1 MTLSFLIS
9 SGPCIR
15 PWGSGGGIQVI
26 VLHSD
31 AGRTFTKVFVRGIF
45 LYINLSDFPSPH
57 YQSGPAL
64 NRKEQSGKSHL
75 LPWQGVTQQN
85 QQTKSSISESE
96 SQQPIHSLP
105 LPPTTR
111 KSRLCVDWWPRR
123 EGKEAERPTSP
134 ERQGYPAAQLIEQ
147 RFGHLGHK

>member
-1 MTLSFLIS
+1 M
-9 SGPCIR
+9 
-15 PWGSGGGIQVI
+15 I

-31 AGRTFTKVFVRGIF
+31 AGRTFTKFTWYFFGGIF
-45 LYINLSDFPSPH
+45 LYINLSDCPSPH
-57 YQSGPAL
+57 YDSVPAL
-64 NRKEQSGKSHL
+64 NPREQSGKSHL
-75 LPWQGVTQQN
+75 LLWEGVTQQN

-105 LPPTTR
+105 TPLPPAPR

-134 ERQGYPAAQLIEQ
+134 ERQGYPAAQLKEQ

>member
-1 MTLSFLIS
+1 M
-9 SGPCIR
+9 G
-15 PWGSGGGIQVI
+15 
-26 VLHSD
+26 
-31 AGRTFTKVFVRGIF
+31 GIF

-105 LPPTTR
+105 LPPTKSCIEILVPEKDMHFWEMDWDWPTELPCPLYYMRIQGKVQTWKRALTR
-111 KSRLCVDWWPRR
+111 LGWHPNLRHVSSRTVSRKFLLYISHSVY
-123 EGKEAERPTSP
+123 GI
-134 ERQGYPAAQLIEQ
+134 L
-147 RFGHLGHK
+147 L

>member
-1 MTLSFLIS
+1 MHQAL
-9 SGPCIR
+9 GIR
-15 PWGSGGGIQVI
+15 WWDIGDSLTFRCWKDLYKGVCKGDILVFWG
-26 VLHSD
+26 
-31 AGRTFTKVFVRGIF
+31 GIF

-57 YQSGPAL
+57 YQSVPAL